1 MRTLSAGSSTE
12 KCQTPSRTS
21 VLNKSSQMT
30 RLQTK
35 EQTHHPIKLTDVT
48 LDTKTRS
55 RPSGNQSDSD
65 SSSSSTQPT
74 SKNRQKNLAA
84 RSRHRWKKYVDEA
97 MEAADQGLSLLEK
110 KAIGKEADKYYN
122 TEYSLFQAFALKN
135 ALSLNTP
142 SSVDTAL
149 TKYMNHLF
157 LQGHPSHRGDKL
169 LASYMHRH
177 PEFNRFGSSRLPHSY
192 RALKGWRKLAPGSSR
207 KAFPL
212 AVWAAISV
220 EMVRQNCLRMAL
232 FTMTCVSA
240 YTPFQVQDGFLDSSN
255 FSSHRT
261 LEPFVES
268 GRVEAPFED
277 GRIRRQHLV
286 RLSLFEALGLDAVQ
300 GTSQAT
306 SSTVAMGLQLSE
318 LLRGVHGSSEDTPV
332 GCDTVQHET
341 FGAIHR
347 SKSKPSTIAGSSKEG
362 KVEKSQKCGPIRK
375 VCTSCCKLQ
384 PNPAAHPTSL
394 PARRITSRGCDAG
407 PYQAPSA
414 SLKRGNRP
422 NTYVADFF
430 AGKGGVAHQCR
441 RLGYKAKEWELERG
455 SQFDLTSRV
464 VRKRIIADILKGRV
478 LAAMFAPPCTTFSVA
493 RDRTKVIRSREY
505 PWGLPAPML
514 TPSEQEKV
522 LEGNRCFEA
531 AFELIHYLNQKRV
544 PWILEN
550 PATSKCWYL
559 KPIQDLLLLDS
570 CFLITA
576 DFCMFGTPWR
586 KRASFLCNNLDR
598 QDVARLEQRCRGSSG
613 FCSRTQRRH
622 QQLSGA
628 FRGVNLTKLAQP
640 YPTKLCKHLAYCLT
654 CPSHY

>member
-1 MRTLSAGSSTE
+1 
-12 KCQTPSRTS
+12 
-21 VLNKSSQMT
+21 MT

-157 LQGHPSHRGDKL
+157 LQGHPSHGGDKL

-240 YTPFQVQDGFLDSSN
+240 YTRPSELFRCKTGSLIPPTSQVTEHWSLLLNPEELKPRSKTGEFDDSILLDSRFLKPWAS
-255 FSSHRT
+255 T
-261 LEPFVES
+261 LYKELHKQP
-268 GRVEAPFED
+268 P
-277 GRIRRQHLV
+277 QQL
-286 RLSLFEALGLDAVQ
+286 L
-300 GTSQAT
+300 
-306 SSTVAMGLQLSE
+306 MGLQLSE

-332 GCDTVQHET
+332 GCDAVQHET

-384 PNPAAHPTSL
+384 PDPAAHPTSL

-422 NTYVADFF
+422 NT
-430 AGKGGVAHQCR
+430 
-441 RLGYKAKEWELERG
+441 
-455 SQFDLTSRV
+455 
-464 VRKRIIADILKGRV
+464 
-478 LAAMFAPPCTTFSVA
+478 
-493 RDRTKVIRSREY
+493 
-505 PWGLPAPML
+505 
-514 TPSEQEKV
+514 
-522 LEGNRCFEA
+522 
-531 AFELIHYLNQKRV
+531 
-544 PWILEN
+544 
-550 PATSKCWYL
+550 
-559 KPIQDLLLLDS
+559 
-570 CFLITA
+570 
-576 DFCMFGTPWR
+576 
-586 KRASFLCNNLDR
+586 
-598 QDVARLEQRCRGSSG
+598 
-613 FCSRTQRRH
+613 
-622 QQLSGA
+622 
-628 FRGVNLTKLAQP
+628 
-640 YPTKLCKHLAYCLT
+640 
-654 CPSHY
+654 

>member
-1 MRTLSAGSSTE
+1 
-12 KCQTPSRTS
+12 
-21 VLNKSSQMT
+21 
-30 RLQTK
+30 
-35 EQTHHPIKLTDVT
+35 
-48 LDTKTRS
+48 
-55 RPSGNQSDSD
+55 
-65 SSSSSTQPT
+65 
-74 SKNRQKNLAA
+74 
-84 RSRHRWKKYVDEA
+84 
-97 MEAADQGLSLLEK
+97 
-110 KAIGKEADKYYN
+110 
-122 TEYSLFQAFALKN
+122 
-135 ALSLNTP
+135 
-142 SSVDTAL
+142 
-149 TKYMNHLF
+149 
-157 LQGHPSHRGDKL
+157 
-169 LASYMHRH
+169 
-177 PEFNRFGSSRLPHSY
+177 
-192 RALKGWRKLAPGSSR
+192 
-207 KAFPL
+207 
-212 AVWAAISV
+212 
-220 EMVRQNCLRMAL
+220 
-232 FTMTCVSA
+232 
-240 YTPFQVQDGFLDSSN
+240 
-255 FSSHRT
+255 
-261 LEPFVES
+261 
-268 GRVEAPFED
+268 
-277 GRIRRQHLV
+277 
-286 RLSLFEALGLDAVQ
+286 
-300 GTSQAT
+300 
-306 SSTVAMGLQLSE
+306 MGLQLSE

-332 GCDTVQHET
+332 GCDAVQHET

-362 KVEKSQKCGPIRK
+362 KVEKSQECGPIRK

-384 PNPAAHPTSL
+384 PDPAAHPTSL

-493 RDRTKVIRSREY
+493 RDRTKVIRPREY

-522 LEGNRCFEA
+522 HEGNRCFEA

-586 KRASFLCNNLDR
+586 KRISFLCNNLDR
-598 QDVARLEQRCRGSSG
+598 QDVARLEQRCRGTSG

-622 QQLSGA
+622 QQLSGT

-640 YPTKLCKHLAYCLT
+640 YPTKLCRHLAYCLT
-654 CPSHY
+654 CPAHYW